1 MTNERVVLV
10 PEPQHKMLLQHRQVV
25 EEAGG
30 TIRHADLHDEAVRR
44 AALPE
49 ATVVVVQ
56 GHEFVDEDFAAGAG
70 LHAVCCWSDGVDTVD
85 LDAATRHG
93 VPVGNVP
100 DLCIDEVADHAL
112 MLLLACYRRLGF
124 AYRQIHE
131 RLPLSRYDICDAA
144 DPWPRLRGL
153 TLGLLAFGNIAQAMA
168 LRCQVLGMSVIA
180 CDPYMDPSVMR
191 DMDVE
196 PVEFDDLLRRSDY
209 LSIHAPLNPS
219 THHLLDAA
227 ALAKMKS
234 SAFVINTARGPIVDE
249 AALVAALRAGTI
261 AGAGLD
267 VFEVEPATHDNPLL
281 SMPNVVTTPHHAGES
296 DEMHAFG
303 PEAAMKDVAHV
314 LRGNPPRSVQN
325 PAVLR
330 QGGG

>member
-1 MTNERVVLV
+1 MTTERIVLV

-25 EEAGG
+25 QDAGG

-49 ATVVVVQ
+49 ASVVLVQ
-56 GHEFVDEDFAAGAG
+56 GHTMTEEDFVAGAG
-70 LHAVCCWSDGVDTVD
+70 LEAVCCWSDGVDTVD
-85 LDAATRHG
+85 LEAATRHG

-100 DLCIDEVADHAL
+100 DLCIEEVADHAL
-112 MLLLACYRRLGF
+112 MLLLACYRRIGF

-131 RLPLSRYDICDAA
+131 RLPLSRYEICDAA
-144 DPWPRLRGL
+144 HPWPRLRGL

-168 LRCQVLGMSVIA
+168 VRGQVLGMSVIA
-180 CDPYMDPSVMR
+180 HDPYMDPNVMR
-191 DMDVE
+191 DLDVE
-196 PVEFDDLLRRSDY
+196 PVDFDDLLRRSDY

-219 THHLLDAA
+219 TQHLIDAA

-234 SAFVINTARGPIVDE
+234 SAFLINTARGPIVHE
-249 AALVAALRAGTI
+249 AALVAALNAGAL

-267 VFEVEPATHDNPLL
+267 VLEVEPATHDNPLL
-281 SMPNVVTTPHHAGES
+281 SMPNVITTPHHAGES

-303 PEAAMKDVAHV
+303 PEAAMKNVAHV

-330 QGGG
+330 QGSG